1 MPRSAAEIPRIAANL
16 AGRTL
21 GRPDQPALA
30 EPPVPPAA
38 ETAAKGVRRR
48 ISKKREGKPDRPWE
62 APLNPD
68 EFGEVQWPD
77 EMDQTAAAE
86 AAAEETAADEAAAE
100 QEPVNL
106 HSDEEVEMHPR
117 GEPSTIIAE
126 PDSFPGGVCDKHTR
140 TLRTRT
146 EIPSCIC

>member
-1 MPRSAAEIPRIAANL
+1 MPRIAAEL

-68 EFGEVQWPD
+68 EFGEVQCRMRWTRQPLRR
-77 EMDQTAAAE
+77 QLLKRPPLTK
-86 AAAEETAADEAAAE
+86 
-100 QEPVNL
+100 
-106 HSDEEVEMHPR
+106 PR
-117 GEPSTIIAE
+117 RNRS
-126 PDSFPGGVCDKHTR
+126 R
-140 TLRTRT
+140 
-146 EIPSCIC
+146 